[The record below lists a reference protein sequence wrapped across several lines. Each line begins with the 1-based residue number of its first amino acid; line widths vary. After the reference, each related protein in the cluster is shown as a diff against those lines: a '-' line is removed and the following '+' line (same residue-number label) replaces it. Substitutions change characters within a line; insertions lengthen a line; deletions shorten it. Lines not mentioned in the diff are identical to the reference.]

1 MSAELCGKRAR
12 LLGVLVLVVAGLSFG
27 AKKRPGSRPG
37 KTKTPSAPP
46 VTNLYPSGTVE
57 FPSAPPPLGVTAGTQ
72 CDTNG
77 NIYLRIPVPYPILAQ
92 EIRNHQPVN
101 TPLRKLSID
110 SQTVVT
116 YPANSAQGYAQFSSA
131 GFYVTPN
138 GTVYNFGAG
147 CSEGKDCKKPEN
159 WAWLVTEYNDDGSV
173 DSVEKL
179 DLPQREGV
187 YLVPSHFAA
196 FPDGNFLVTGETQTE
211 RGEVRPFTAVF
222 SPGGSFLANITL
234 PNDVKAFQPPAA
246 KKHAGAR
253 APRSISLPSSPKSKE
268 AKAFTRMN
276 RAVVEGQMVG
286 SLNGTVYLLRAGSP
300 ERLYEIG
307 SGGKVI
313 HARIIKTPKPG
324 LVPLNVSLNGQG
336 QLLIFYMLPSAKQY
350 WALALID
357 PQTGKIITTYRIP
370 RKAGFPACMTNQ
382 GVVLSVRESK
392 SDHLEVA
399 EYTPE

>member
-1 MSAELCGKRAR
+1 MSAELCGKRTR
-12 LLGVLVLVVAGLSFG
+12 LLGVLVLVFAGLSFG
-27 AKKRPGSRPG
+27 AKTRSEARPG

-57 FPSAPPPLGVTAGTQ
+57 FPSAPPPLSVTDGTQ

-77 NIYLRIPVPYPILAQ
+77 NIYVRIPVPYPILAQ
-92 EIRNHQPVN
+92 EIRNHQPAN

-116 YPANSAQGYAQFSSA
+116 YPANSAQGYAQFSSM
-131 GFYVTPN
+131 GFYVTPD
-138 GTVYNFGAG
+138 GTVYNLGAG
-147 CSEGKDCKKPEN
+147 CSEGKDCKKAGN
-159 WAWLVTEYNDDGSV
+159 WSSIVTEYNEDGSV

-187 YLVPSHFAA
+187 YFLPSHFAA
-196 FPDGNFLVTGETQTE
+196 FPDGNFLVTGETE
-211 RGEVRPFTAVF
+211 SKKGGMKPFTAVF
-222 SPGGSFLANITL
+222 SPGGSFLANVTL
-234 PNDVKAFQPPAA
+234 PNDVKGFQPPAA
-246 KKHAGAR
+246 KKHAGPR
-253 APRSISLPSSPKSKE
+253 APRSSSLPSSPKSKE

-286 SLNGTVYLLRAGSP
+286 SPNGTVYLLRAGSP

-313 HARIIKTPKPG
+313 RARIIKTPKPD
-324 LVPLNVSLNGQG
+324 LSPLNVSLNGQG
-336 QLLIFYMLPSAKQY
+336 QLLIFYIRLSAKPY

-370 RKAGFPACMTNQ
+370 HKAGFPACMTNQ

-392 SDHLEVA
+392 SGHLEVA